1 MELVI
6 KPGAQ
11 VIFIKNDQEKRWVN
25 GTIGTVSGL
34 SEDGTIYVITE
45 DGSEFDVH
53 KESWSNI
60 RYRYNETE
68 KKIEEEELG
77 TFTQYPIRLAW
88 AITVHK
94 SQG

>member
-34 SEDGTIYVITE
+34 SADGIIYVVTE

-60 RYRYNETE
+60 RYHYNETE
-68 KKIEEEELG
+68 K
-77 TFTQYPIRLAW
+77 R
-88 AITVHK
+88 
-94 SQG
+94 